1 MLNQIFNFL
10 FAGFLMGV
18 YLTGVTFGVLV
29 VYGIIGLIVNKYDT
43 WLINRK

>member
-1 MLNQIFNFL
+1 
-10 FAGFLMGV
+10 MGL

-29 VYGIIGLIVNKYDT
+29 VYGIVGIIINKYDT

>member
-18 YLTGVTFGVLV
+18 YLAGVTFGVLV
-29 VYGIIGLIVNKYDT
+29 VYGLLGLIINMYDT